1 MHVGSALLIIV
12 QSPIL
17 FYQACK
23 SLLFFTGGPLKPKFS
38 LEARLNLSIAFIMIF
53 IIGLGFFWA
62 IHDARDSVRQE
73 AGASMGL
80 ALGLIDAS
88 LLSGDLKPSAIHS
101 WIERIRQLD
110 RIRHLKISVSASKE
124 NPPIR
129 QEAIHAQSNQR
140 IPSWFRWAVVSEPLV
155 VVREVRL
162 GSDQPVYIHVESYAE
177 DEVREAWDEVQG
189 FLMLQAMLLMAIYL
203 AVHFIAGR
211 ALRPVGRIIEGL
223 SAMEEGDY
231 DSSLPRF
238 GLSELDRISS
248 SINHLASTLRTS
260 RDENRALTRHSL
272 TIQEDER
279 RSIAQ
284 EIHDEFGQNLTAI
297 KMISGT
303 IAGKTHAADE
313 IQLLCDRLFGVVRS
327 LMRRLRPMVLEDLGL
342 QAAIADLSEY
352 WQKTFPDLDINIRCD
367 PELQPLKGL
376 ISLEIYRIIQE
387 ALTNTLRH
395 SGAKRSTVE
404 IERVANDLVSLVI
417 QDDGHGMVEGSE
429 RRGFGLLGMRERVA
443 SLRGQFVLI
452 NHPGEGL
459 EVRILL
465 PLNENENG

>member
-1 MHVGSALLIIV
+1 M
-12 QSPIL
+12 
-17 FYQACK
+17 
-23 SLLFFTGGPLKPKFS
+23 GGPLKPKFS
-38 LEARLNLSIAFIMIF
+38 LEVRLNLSIAFIVIL
-53 IIGLGFFWA
+53 IIGLGFLWA
-62 IHDARDSVRQE
+62 IHDARNSVRQE

-88 LLSGDLKPSAIHS
+88 LLSDDLKPSAIHS
-101 WIERIRQLD
+101 WIERIRHLD
-110 RIRHLKISVSASKE
+110 RIRHLKISVTASKE
-124 NPPIR
+124 NSLIP
-129 QEAIHAQSNQR
+129 QDAINAPANQNV
-140 IPSWFRWAVVSEPLV
+140 PSWFRWAVVSEPLV
-155 VVREVRL
+155 FVREVRL

-177 DEVREAWDEVQG
+177 DEVREAWDEVRG
-189 FLMLQAMLLMAIYL
+189 FLILQAMLLMAIYL
-203 AVHFIAGR
+203 AVHLIAGR

-231 DSSLPRF
+231 DTSLPRF

-248 SINHLASTLRTS
+248 SINHLSSTLRAS
-260 RDENRALTRHSL
+260 RDENRALTRHTL

-303 IAGKTHAADE
+303 IPGESHAADE

-367 PELQPLKGL
+367 VELQPLKGP

-395 SGAKRSTVE
+395 SGAKRATVD
-404 IERVANDLVSLVI
+404 IERLSNDSVSLVI
-417 QDDGHGMVEGSE
+417 RDDGRGMGEGSE

-443 SLRGQFVLI
+443 SLGGHFQLIHRIGQ
-452 NHPGEGL
+452 GL
-459 EVRILL
+459 EIRILL

>member
-1 MHVGSALLIIV
+1 
-12 QSPIL
+12 
-17 FYQACK
+17 
-23 SLLFFTGGPLKPKFS
+23 LKPKFS
-38 LEARLNLSIAFIMIF
+38 LEARLNLSIAFIMIL

-62 IHDARDSVRQE
+62 IRDARDSVRQE
-73 AGASMGL
+73 AGASMEL

-88 LLSGDLKPSAIHS
+88 LLSGDLKPSAIQS
-101 WIERIRQLD
+101 WIERIRHLD

-124 NPPIR
+124 KPQTE
-129 QEAIHAQSNQR
+129 QEVINAEVNKSV
-140 IPSWFRWAVVSEPLV
+140 PTWFRWAVVSDPLAV
-155 VVREVRL
+155 FRQVRL
-162 GSDQPVYIHVESYAE
+162 GSDQPVYIQVESYAE

-189 FLMLQAMLLMAIYL
+189 FLVLQTMLLMAIYL
-203 AVHFIAGR
+203 AVHLIAGR

-231 DSSLPRF
+231 ETSLPHF
-238 GLSELDRISS
+238 GLSELNRISS
-248 SINHLASTLRTS
+248 SINHLSLTLRTS
-260 RDENRALTRHSL
+260 RDEIRALTRHSL

-303 IAGKTHAADE
+303 IPGESHAADE
-313 IQLLCDRLFGVVRS
+313 IQRLCDRLFDVVRS

-342 QAAIADLSEY
+342 QAAIADLTEY
-352 WQKTFPDLDINIRCD
+352 WQKTFPDLDIHIRCD
-367 PELQPLKGL
+367 AELQPLKGV

-395 SGAKRSTVE
+395 SGAKQATVD
-404 IERVANDLVSLVI
+404 IERLANNSASLVI
-417 QDDGHGMVEGSE
+417 RDDGRGMGEEAE

-443 SLRGQFVLI
+443 SLGGQFQLI
-452 NHPGEGL
+452 HRIDKGL
-459 EVRILL
+459 EIRILL
-465 PLNENENG
+465 PLNESQND